1 MTTAKVS
8 LHRILKTFCQD
19 IVSFNQQSIDH
30 EVMKICLERLT
41 SIILMCSESNQV
53 CRSFCCYAWN
63 NQKKV
68 SCKGGSTVAETSK
81 MERFVIIVN
90 GFQPLTITTKRSIL
104 DVAAVL
110 HPPLCCVQWIC
121 SARKVIHL
129 EVYSC
134 S

>member
-1 MTTAKVS
+1 MTIAKVS

-19 IVSFNQQSIDH
+19 NVSFSKQLIDH
-30 EVMKICLERLT
+30 EVMKICLDRLT

-63 NQKKV
+63 NQKNV
-68 SCKGGSTVAETSK
+68 SSRGGSAVVATTK

-121 SARKVIHL
+121 SARKVIYL
-129 EVYSC
+129 EIYSC